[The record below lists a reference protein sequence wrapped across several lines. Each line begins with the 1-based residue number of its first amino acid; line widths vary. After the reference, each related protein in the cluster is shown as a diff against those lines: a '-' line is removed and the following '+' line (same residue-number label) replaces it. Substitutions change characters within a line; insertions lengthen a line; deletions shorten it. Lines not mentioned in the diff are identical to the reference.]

1 MVNEA
6 LKNKLAKLKLE
17 HRKLDDDITLMT
29 SQSMYDELA
38 LHRLKKRK
46 LQLKDEMRQVESQ
59 ILPDIIA

>member
-46 LQLKDEMRQVESQ
+46 LHLKDEMRKVESQ